1 MYSLIH
7 NLIGDE
13 GDDTVSLHDMGEG
26 YAALSQLDDTGREH
40 RVVIS
45 EAQLFAAWGVH
56 SSRYGSE
63 AAKNTDRGAAIAA

>member
-1 MYSLIH
+1 MHSLTH
-7 NLIGDE
+7 NLAGDE
-13 GDDTVSLHDMGEG
+13 GDDAVTLYDMGEG

-56 SSRYGSE
+56 SSRYGS
-63 AAKNTDRGAAIAA
+63 AATKNTDRLTPEL